1 MSTFCDE
8 TQREAEGLCVRR
20 QSEKNAGC
28 HCDGRGGKNDR
39 HIQSDVFAGSLED
52 AWMISA

>member
-28 HCDGRGGKNDR
+28 HCDGKNDR